1 MPFPSSCFV
10 VRISL
15 QKMTTMQKTK
25 GGIILFMKGKN
36 RAHEVLDL
44 IHQLLGKME
53 ANHQLH
59 AELNLGRLK

>member
-1 MPFPSSCFV
+1 
-10 VRISL
+10 
-15 QKMTTMQKTK
+15 MTTMQKTK